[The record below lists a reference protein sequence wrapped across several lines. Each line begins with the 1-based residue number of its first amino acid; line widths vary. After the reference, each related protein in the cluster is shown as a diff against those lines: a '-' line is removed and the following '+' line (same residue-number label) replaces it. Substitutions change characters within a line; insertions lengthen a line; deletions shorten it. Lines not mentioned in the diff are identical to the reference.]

1 MATDKPQYEN
11 QGGLL
16 VLSGTNQC
24 AGYIFN
30 FAAHGAFQPNGKVE
44 TAQGPTQ
51 AEIDVH
57 NRLLAKAELD
67 HAIEVGRA
75 TFYLTYDRPTCTPDN
90 PRWRQ
95 ENAGTWHYSN
105 YRVSNWVGSWKSP
118 QCYVRRGYSY
128 GFGRFETF
136 WIWFTG
142 PDGKQWYGVLK
153 GDMQCFNAKRLK
165 GSKA

>member
-1 MATDKPQYEN
+1 MQTQYEN

-16 VLSGTNQC
+16 VKPGTNEC

-30 FAAHGAFQPNGKVE
+30 FTGHGAYQPIGKVE
-44 TAQGPTQ
+44 TPQGPTQ
-51 AEIDVH
+51 AEIDAH
-57 NRLLAKAELD
+57 NAILAKAELD
-67 HAIEVGRA
+67 HAIETGKA
-75 TFYLTYDRPTCTPDN
+75 TFYLSYDSPKCSP
-90 PRWRQ
+90 
-95 ENAGTWHYSN
+95 ENN

-118 QCYVRRGYSY
+118 HCYVRRGYSY

-153 GDMQCFNAKRLK
+153 GDMSCFNARRLK
-165 GSKA
+165 KQGK